1 VHSMTQEQ
9 EQVLVVG
16 GVDSHAETHHA
27 AVLDQRGVLLGTRA
41 FPVTAAGYRCL
52 LGWLGGFG
60 RVHAVAVESTS
71 SYAAGLTRYLRERAV
86 EVMEVN
92 QPHAYTRRRRGK
104 SDPVD
109 AEMAARMYLAGQA
122 KALPKQTDGIVESIR
137 VLRIAR
143 NSAVKA
149 RSVAL
154 VQARDI
160 IITAPQQLRERLA
173 VRKTTRAKLTL
184 CKHYRPAAG
193 ALSSPEQACKLA
205 LKTLARRVDSL
216 EHEIHTLQQQ
226 LEPLVRAAAPT
237 TTQLL
242 GVSTGHA
249 GQLLITAGQNI
260 ERLRA
265 EGAFAALCGSNPIP
279 ASSGKTNRHRLNP
292 GGDRQAN
299 RALHLIVVCRMRHCP
314 RTQAYVQRRTQEG
327 KTMREII
334 RCLKRYVAREAYHSL
349 LADLTAPPHQPPRQT
364 TTILCGNPGYGITR
378 IRT

>member
-1 VHSMTQEQ
+1 MRSMTQEQ

-16 GVDSHAETHHA
+16 GVDSHAESHHA
-27 AVLDQRGVLLGTRA
+27 AVLDARGVLLGTRA

-60 RVHAVAVESTS
+60 RVQAVAVESTS
-71 SYAAGLTRYLRERAV
+71 SYAAGLTRYLRERGV
-86 EVMEVN
+86 EVIEVN
-92 QPHAYTRRRRGK
+92 QPYAYTRRRLGK
-104 SDPVD
+104 SDPLD

-137 VLRIAR
+137 VLRVAR

-149 RSVAL
+149 RSAAL
-154 VQARDI
+154 VQARDL
-160 IITAPQQLRERLA
+160 IITAPQQLREQLA
-173 VRKTTRAKLTL
+173 VRKTIRAKLTI
-184 CKHYRPAAG
+184 CKHYRPSAG

-205 LKTLARRVDSL
+205 LRTLARRVGSL
-216 EHEIHTLQQQ
+216 DQEITTLDRQ
-226 LEPLVRAAAPT
+226 LEPLVKSAAPN

-242 GVSTGHA
+242 GVATGHA
-249 GQLLITAGQNI
+249 SQLLITAGQNI

-265 EGAFAALCGSNPIP
+265 EGSFAALCGSNPIQ

-314 RTQAYVQRRTQEG
+314 RTQAYVARRTQEG

-334 RCLKRYVAREAYHSL
+334 RCLKRYVARELYHTL
-349 LADLTAPPHQPPRQT
+349 LTDLTPPPHQPPRHA
-364 TTILCGNPGYGITR
+364 TTILCGNPGFGITR
-378 IRT
+378 KPA